1 MRAAF
6 PVVAAAM
13 LIACGQDRP
22 QPSVVDPAV
31 EEFVIDNETISE
43 SSGLARSHR
52 TDDLLW
58 THNDSGGNAEVYAL
72 DTRGHYLGSLKVF
85 PAINIDW
92 EDMVSFIEN
101 GKPRLLLA
109 DIGDNSAIRPVLTLY
124 IVDEPETG
132 GLSAP
137 FSVVAVPV
145 RVISVRYPDG
155 PRDAEAVAVDADEG
169 MIYLLSKRDTVPQLY
184 RLPLAPTVPLVIAE
198 PLGTISIPRA
208 AAGRDDADS
217 FNFVTAMDID
227 DSGDQ
232 LILTTYLDA
241 HVYARSGGQSW
252 QQALQGT
259 PRSYRLPGYSQIEA
273 CSFSADGGAVYIS
286 SENLPAPLA
295 RLALLQAPEAPEVQP

>member
-13 LIACGQDRP
+13 LIACGQDRA

-52 TDDLLW
+52 ADGPLW

-72 DTRGHYLGSLKVF
+72 DAQGHYLGSLKVAL
-85 PAINIDW
+85 AINVDW
-92 EDMVSFIEN
+92 EDMASFVED

-132 GLSAP
+132 ELAVP
-137 FSVVAVPV
+137 FSVNAVPV
-145 RVISVRYPDG
+145 RVINVRYPDG

-169 MIYLLSKRDTVPQLY
+169 MIYLLSKRDAVPQLY

-198 PLGTISIPRA
+198 SLGTISIPRA
-208 AAGRDDADS
+208 AAGSDGADS
-217 FNFVTAMDID
+217 FNFVTAMDIAD
-227 DSGDQ
+227 GGDR

-241 HVYARSGGQSW
+241 HVYTRSEGQSW
-252 QQALQGT
+252 QQALQDSPLST
-259 PRSYRLPGYSQIEA
+259 RLPDYSQIEA
-273 CSFSADGGAVYIS
+273 CSFSTDGGAVYIS

-295 RLALLQAPEAPEVQP
+295 RLSLPQLP